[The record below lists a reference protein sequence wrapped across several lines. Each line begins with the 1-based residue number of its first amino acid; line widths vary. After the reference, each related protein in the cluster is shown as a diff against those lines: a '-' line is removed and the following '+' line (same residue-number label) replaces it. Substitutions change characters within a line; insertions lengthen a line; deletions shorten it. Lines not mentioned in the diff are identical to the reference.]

1 MRRALAENP
10 PSRPATGKL
19 PDDSAGAGPCALV
32 SAVYG
37 LLGVLLQHSNHVRAA
52 DVSAIKRWAELLM
65 VAGSLIA
72 LALATLVISRAINI
86 A

>member
-1 MRRALAENP
+1 
-10 PSRPATGKL
+10 
-19 PDDSAGAGPCALV
+19 
-32 SAVYG
+32 
-37 LLGVLLQHSNHVRAA
+37 
-52 DVSAIKRWAELLM
+52 VSAIKRWAELLM